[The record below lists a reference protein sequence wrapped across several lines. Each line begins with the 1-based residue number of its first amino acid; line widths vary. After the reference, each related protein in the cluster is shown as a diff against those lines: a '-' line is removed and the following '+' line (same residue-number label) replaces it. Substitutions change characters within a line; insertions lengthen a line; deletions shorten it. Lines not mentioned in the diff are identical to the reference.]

1 MPSASVSDRKNL
13 EEFDCEQYRVRA
25 DRLVVRRLSEDED
38 EDDNSLSAIARVF
51 VKIIADAHA
60 RRRKHEDEKQVG
72 DRKFRLSAIGDWLFH
87 SP

>member
-13 EEFDCEQYRVRA
+13 EEFDSEQYRVRA

-38 EDDNSLSAIARVF
+38 DDILSAIARVL

-72 DRKFRLSAIGDWLFH
+72 DRKFQLSAIGDWLFH

>member
-38 EDDNSLSAIARVF
+38 DNSLSAIARVL

-72 DRKFRLSAIGDWLFH
+72 DRKFQLSAIGDWLFH

>member
-1 MPSASVSDRKNL
+1 LLNSRMPSASVSDRKNL

-38 EDDNSLSAIARVF
+38 DNSLSAIARVL

-60 RRRKHEDEKQVG
+60 RRGKHEDEN
-72 DRKFRLSAIGDWLFH
+72 RSATANFGDWLFH